1 MINFNIIKDLKS
13 NFNNAIT
20 TLLLLWNNEN
30 SVCQNTNIKAIRKQF
45 VNAVLLL
52 ITNIEQLCMIN

>member
-20 TLLLLWNNEN
+20 TLLLLWNYEN
-30 SVCQNTNIKAIRKQF
+30 IVCQNTNIKAIRKQF